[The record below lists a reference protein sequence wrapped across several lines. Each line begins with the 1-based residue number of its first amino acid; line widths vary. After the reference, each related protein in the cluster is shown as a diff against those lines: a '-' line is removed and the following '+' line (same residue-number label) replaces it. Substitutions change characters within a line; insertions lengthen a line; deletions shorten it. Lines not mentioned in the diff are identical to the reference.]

1 MRLTRQITACLLIGC
16 AITFLTVG
24 AMTVWMAR
32 QYDAQAAAA
41 AQIMMAGNSESAH
54 YRLKNTTDDYS
65 WWDDAYLAYARGD
78 RDWLNTNVGT
88 GISETAVGDVM
99 VIASPDGKIVY
110 GWTSQ
115 ENETLEQTITATTIR
130 LARQVLADVPLGPT
144 SAKTMLARG
153 PAGVLM
159 IGAGRL
165 TPKNHAGVDVSRLPI
180 LIIGRYQT
188 PERISRV
195 GRSFLLDDLAVS
207 DTPVPGKDFRP
218 LLDPAKQRVG
228 YLVWTPPRPGAA
240 LLQELLVPLGI
251 ALTVF
256 AVVMLFVATR
266 ARGFADELAMAARLD
281 HLTGLD
287 NRKGLSDFLAS
298 KACQDEIG
306 KGGVAVIYVDVNG
319 FKTVNDSVG
328 HKGGDVLVREV
339 AARLIAATP
348 GRARVARVGGD
359 EFVVVLVGD
368 DAENVVEIANCI
380 PVAMEKPFVVAEI
393 EFNVSC
399 AVGYARG
406 TDAEGGADALL
417 QRADLAMYQ
426 AKQEQRLSP
435 VAYTPSMETDAL
447 ARKQFE
453 AKLRNAIEAG
463 ELHIVYQPIAST
475 IDMRVCGLEAL
486 VRWHSPEL
494 GDVPPQ
500 KLIAVAEESGLI
512 RSVGDFVLNRVCE
525 DSWRWPNLKLS
536 VNVSPAQLRDVA
548 FVSRFRT
555 MLRKH
560 GVTPGQIEIELTETV
575 LLKDPAPAARK
586 LEQLRNLGIT
596 VALDDFGTGF
606 SSISSLRAFPL
617 DRLKIDRSFVQ
628 DLGTDPD
635 AATLIQSFVA
645 VARAK
650 RLSVVCEGVETE
662 TQAEMIRLL
671 DCDFIQGYLL
681 ARPMRVEQMAEFLAG
696 EELRTEAV

>member
-1 MRLTRQITACLLIGC
+1 MHLTRQITACLLIGC
-16 AITFLTVG
+16 VITFLTVG

-41 AQIMMAGNSESAH
+41 AQIMVAGSASSAH
-54 YRLKNTTDDYS
+54 YRLKVTTDDYS
-65 WWDDAYLAYARGD
+65 WWDDAYQAYARGD

-88 GISETAVGDVM
+88 GISETVVGDVM
-99 VIASPDGKIVY
+99 VIVSPDGKIVH
-110 GWTSQ
+110 GWTAQ
-115 ENETLEQTITATTIR
+115 DNETPEQTISEATIE
-130 LARQVLADVPLGPT
+130 LARQALKGAPLGPT

-159 IGAGRL
+159 IGASRL
-165 TPKNHAGVDVSRLPI
+165 TPKDLAGIDPSRLPLVMI
-180 LIIGRYQT
+180 ARYQN
-188 PERISRV
+188 PERITRI
-195 GRSFLLDDLAVS
+195 GESFLLDDLAVS
-207 DTPVPGKDFRP
+207 GAPVPGKDFRP
-218 LLDPAKQRVG
+218 LLDPAKQTIG

-240 LLQELLVPLGI
+240 LLQELMVPVGL
-251 ALTVF
+251 ALSVF
-256 AVVMLFVATR
+256 VMAMLFVSTR
-266 ARGFADELAMAARLD
+266 ARGFADELARAARLD

-287 NRKGLSDFLAS
+287 NRKGLSDFFAS
-298 KACQDEIG
+298 KKCQEEIA

-328 HKGGDVLVREV
+328 HKGGDALVCEI
-339 AARLIAATP
+339 AARLIAAAP
-348 GRARVARVGGD
+348 ARARVARVGGD
-359 EFVVVLVGD
+359 EFVVVLVGG
-368 DAENVVEIANCI
+368 DADNVVEIANCL
-380 PVAMEKPFVVAEI
+380 PVAMEKPFVVAEL

-406 TDAEGGADALL
+406 TDADGGADVLL

-426 AKQEQRLSP
+426 AKQAQGVGP

-475 IDMRVCGLEAL
+475 TDMKVCGLEAL

-525 DSWRWPNLKLS
+525 DAWRWPHLKLS
-536 VNVSPAQLRDVA
+536 VNVSPAQLRDAA
-548 FVSRFRT
+548 FVPRFGRV
-555 MLRKH
+555 LRKH
-560 GVTPGQIEIELTETV
+560 AVKPSQIEIELTETV

-586 LEQLRNLGIT
+586 LEQLRRLGIT

-606 SSISSLRAFPL
+606 SSISSLRTFPL
-617 DRLKIDRSFVQ
+617 DRLKIDRSFVGDFQ
-628 DLGTDPD
+628 TDPD
-635 AATLIQSFVA
+635 AATLIESFVA
-645 VARAK
+645 VARAM
-650 RLSVVCEGVETE
+650 RLAVICEGVETA
-662 TQAEMIRLL
+662 TQAATIKLL

-681 ARPMRVEQMAEFLAG
+681 ARPMRVEQMADFLAG
-696 EELRTEAV
+696 KALRAKAV